1 VLCFAFFAPEAKFS
15 SCWIKENTNG
25 EVLADMTA
33 DGRLAAWAQA
43 SGRQRAVGRVHGELR
58 FAFYGR
64 VSTEDWQDPVTSR
77 ARQRE
82 QAEALVRGHGQVV
95 AEFFDEGQ
103 SRTVAWGRRPQ
114 AATLVA
120 ALADPDRGWD
130 AIVVGE
136 YERAFYGSQYASM
149 APLFE
154 HYGVQLWMPEA
165 GGRVD
170 FASEHDEQTMTM
182 LGLSSKRE
190 VTRTS
195 IRVRTAMA
203 VQTREQGRYLGGRP
217 PFGYRLGD
225 AGPHPN
231 KAHAAWGR
239 RAHRLEPDP
248 ETAHVVR
255 WIFAQ
260 RLDGHSVARIA
271 RALNDAEV
279 PCPSAADPVR
289 NPHHA
294 GTGWTLR
301 TVATIIQN
309 PRYTGHQV
317 WNRQRTDKDLA
328 DPADVTMGHKQV
340 QRWNL
345 PDGWVISRKPAHPA
359 LVSEADYIAAQGI
372 SAARGP
378 APQAEPGTPEKRRYL
393 LAGLLTCGACGRRM
407 ESAWSNG
414 NPAYRCRHGHT
425 TASAIDPER
434 PKNAYVRE
442 ALIVPH
448 LAALHL
454 LLTEPEGGPRRRRT
468 RRGTDV
474 RSQSAE
480 DVLCYLREQ
489 EITLTYDP
497 AAGTLRAGADNAAQ
511 AITLQAS

>member
-1 VLCFAFFAPEAKFS
+1 
-15 SCWIKENTNG
+15 
-25 EVLADMTA
+25 MTA
-33 DGRLAAWAQA
+33 GGRLAAWAEA
-43 SGRQRAVGRVHGELR
+43 SGRWQGSRHAHGGLR

-77 ARQRE
+77 VRQRE

-95 AEFFDEGQ
+95 AEFFDEGE

-114 AATLVA
+114 AAALVA
-120 ALADPDRGWD
+120 QLADACRGWD

-154 HYGVQLWMPEA
+154 HYGVELWMPEA

-203 VQTREQGRYLGGRP
+203 AQTREQGRYLGGRP
-217 PFGYRLGD
+217 PYGYRLGD

-271 RALNDAEV
+271 RALNEAGV
-279 PCPSAADPVR
+279 PCPSASDPGR
-289 NPHHA
+289 NPHRT
-294 GTGWTLR
+294 GTGWTLG
-301 TVATIIQN
+301 TVTTILQN

-328 DPADVTMGHKQV
+328 DPADVSLGHKSV

-345 PDGWVISRKPAHPA
+345 PGGWVISRKPAHPA
-359 LVSEADYIAAQGI
+359 LVSEADYIAAQDVNAI
-372 SAARGP
+372 RGP
-378 APQAEPGTPEKRRYL
+378 SPRTDPGGPEMRRYL
-393 LAGLLTCGACGRRM
+393 LAGLLACGVCGRRM
-407 ESAWSNG
+407 ESAWSNSK
-414 NPAYRCRHGHT
+414 PAYRCRHGHT
-425 TASAIDPER
+425 SASAPAPGR
-434 PKNAYVRE
+434 PRNAYVRE
-442 ALIVPH
+442 ALIMPH

-454 LLTEPEGGPRRRRT
+454 MLTEPPRGTRRRRT
-468 RRGTDV
+468 RRGIDV
-474 RSQSAE
+474 RRRTAE
-480 DVLCYLREQ
+480 EVICYLRQ
-489 EITLTYDP
+489 QQITLTYDP
-497 AAGTLRAGADNAAQ
+497 ADRTLHAGTSEAAQ
-511 AITLQAS
+511 TITLQAS